1 MSMAPDLSTASWRT
15 SSYSNG
21 DGGECVEVADN
32 VPGFVPVRDTKL
44 TDSPVLALRTASWAA
59 FVRNIKR

>member
-1 MSMAPDLSTASWRT
+1 MSTAPDLSTAAWRT

-21 DGGECVEVADN
+21 DGGNCVEVADN

-44 TDSPVLALRTASWAA
+44 ADSPVLALRTASWTA
-59 FVRNIKR
+59 FVQSIKQ

>member
-1 MSMAPDLSTASWRT
+1 MNSTPDFSRAAWRT

-21 DGGECVEVADN
+21 DGGSCVEVADN

-44 TDSPVLALRTASWAA
+44 THSPVLAFPAAGWAA
-59 FVRNIKR
+59 FVQYVKR

>member
-1 MSMAPDLSTASWRT
+1 MNSTPDLSRAAWRT

-21 DGGECVEVADN
+21 DGGSCVEVADN

-44 TDSPVLALRTASWAA
+44 TDSPVLPFRTSVWAA
-59 FVRNIKR
+59 FVQGVKQ

>member
-1 MSMAPDLSTASWRT
+1 MNSTPDLSRAAWRT

-21 DGGECVEVADN
+21 DGGSCVEVADN

-44 TDSPVLALRTASWAA
+44 TDSPVLAFRAPVWAA
-59 FVRNIKR
+59 FVQSVKR

>member
-1 MSMAPDLSTASWRT
+1 MNSMPDLSRAAWRT

-21 DGGECVEVADN
+21 DGGSCVEFADN

-44 TDSPVLALRTASWAA
+44 ADSPVLPFRVSVWAA
-59 FVRNIKR
+59 FVQGFKQ